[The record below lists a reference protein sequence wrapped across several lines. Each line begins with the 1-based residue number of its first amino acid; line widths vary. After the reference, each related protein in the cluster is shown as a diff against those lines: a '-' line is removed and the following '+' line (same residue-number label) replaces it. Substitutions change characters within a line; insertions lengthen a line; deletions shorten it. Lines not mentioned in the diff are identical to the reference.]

1 MTASDF
7 LSPLEAD
14 LLYVK
19 NRFSP
24 GGHLM
29 PNCFRTMK
37 GEFLDYRS
45 REMLKVRFPVQEE
58 MLNPVLRMQG
68 GFITAAFDNVFGPL
82 SYVAAR
88 GLCSTIDIQ
97 TQFLR
102 GIEAGDFLTIE
113 GRVVT
118 RGSVTMHLT
127 ADGFNGK
134 GKLVATCAANM
145 IIHRDSRSSHLNDEA
160 IKPQR

>member
-1 MTASDF
+1 MPAPDF
-7 LSPLEAD
+7 LSILEAD
-14 LLYVK
+14 L
-19 NRFSP
+19 RFIKDRFVP
-24 GGHLM
+24 GGDLL
-29 PNCFRTMK
+29 PNCFRFMK

-82 SYVAAR
+82 SYAAAR
-88 GLCSTIDIQ
+88 ALCSTIDIQ

-102 GIEAGDFLTIE
+102 GIEAGDSLTVE

-118 RGSVTMHLT
+118 RGSATMHLV

-134 GKLVATCAANM
+134 GKLVATCTANM
-145 IIHRDSRSSHLNDEA
+145 IIHREA
-160 IKPQR
+160 PST